1 MKRFWRLETKSRV
14 KALRGRLTLLCG
26 GVMCFSGCALIAG
39 DLALRGGVLLLA
51 GGLTCFSGCALIME
65 PQVELEAVDAEFYY
79 DPHSE
84 SLPSAYSVKLPE
96 RRMIRRVVI
105 HSLDPIRGTDIYVR
119 DGEDEWRLVKEVKRY
134 IEGATRIKVRA
145 TGDAVRVI
153 PKTYALGVITKVEVF
168 AVPD

>member
-1 MKRFWRLETKSRV
+1 ML
-14 KALRGRLTLLCG
+14 KALSR
-26 GVMCFSGCALIAG
+26 
-39 DLALRGGVLLLA
+39 LALVF
-51 GGLTCFSGCALIME
+51 GGLAIFSGCALIME

-96 RRMIRRVVI
+96 RRMIRQVVI

-119 DGEDEWRLVKEVKRY
+119 DGKGDWKLAKEIKRY
-134 IEGATRIKVRA
+134 IEGTVPIKLRA
-145 TGDAVRVI
+145 AGDAVRVI

-168 AVPD
+168 AVPK

>member
-1 MKRFWRLETKSRV
+1 
-14 KALRGRLTLLCG
+14 
-26 GVMCFSGCALIAG
+26 MCFA
-39 DLALRGGVLLLA
+39 
-51 GGLTCFSGCALIME
+51 GCALIME

-96 RRMIRRVVI
+96 RRMIRQVVI

-119 DGEDEWRLVKEVKRY
+119 DGEGDWKLIKELKRY
-134 IEGATRIKVRA
+134 IEGTVPIKLRA
-145 TGDAVRVI
+145 TGDVVRVI

-168 AVPD
+168 AVPK

>member
-1 MKRFWRLETKSRV
+1 ML
-14 KALRGRLTLLCG
+14 KALGRAVFVAG
-26 GVMCFSGCALIAG
+26 GVAYFAA
-39 DLALRGGVLLLA
+39 
-51 GGLTCFSGCALIME
+51 GCALIME
-65 PQVELEAVDAEFYY
+65 DQGELEAVDAEFYY

-96 RRMIRRVVI
+96 RRMVRQVVI

-119 DGEDEWRLVKEVKRY
+119 DGEDEWRLIKEVKRY

>member
-1 MKRFWRLETKSRV
+1 ML
-14 KALRGRLTLLCG
+14 KALGRAVLVDG
-26 GVMCFSGCALIAG
+26 GVACFA
-39 DLALRGGVLLLA
+39 
-51 GGLTCFSGCALIME
+51 GCALIME
-65 PQVELEAVDAEFYY
+65 DQGELEAVDAEFYY

-96 RRMIRRVVI
+96 RRMVRQVVI

-119 DGEDEWRLVKEVKRY
+119 DGEDEWRLIKEVKRY